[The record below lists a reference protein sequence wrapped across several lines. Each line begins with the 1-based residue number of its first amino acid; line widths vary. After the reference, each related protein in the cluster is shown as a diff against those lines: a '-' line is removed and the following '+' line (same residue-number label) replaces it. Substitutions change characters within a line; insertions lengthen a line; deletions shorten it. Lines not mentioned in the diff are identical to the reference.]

1 MTEVDSDKKVLDEI
15 TKYAPAEIL
24 CNDYF
29 PMCGINLD
37 DIGEKMHISISVLE
51 SWYSDESL
59 CLQKLKEHFHVASL
73 EGLGLSDY
81 PTGTIAA
88 GMLLQ
93 YLYETQKNALP
104 QMTKITPYQTE
115 RFMVLDTAT
124 RRNLELLKPFGRSR
138 NAAPSSGFSTKQK
151 RRWAPVC
158 CEAALNSPFFRKI

>member
-1 MTEVDSDKKVLDEI
+1 MDDCFGISVADISTGDYYMTEVDSDKKVMDEI
-15 TKYAPAEIL
+15 TKYSPAEIL

-29 PMCGINLD
+29 PMCGMNLD
-37 DIGEKMHISISVLE
+37 DIGEKMHISVSMLE
-51 SWYSDESL
+51 SWYSDEAL
-59 CLQKLKEHFHVASL
+59 CRQKLKDHFHVSSL

-124 RRNLELLKPFGRSR
+124 RRNLELLETCLLYTSR
-138 NAAPSSGFSTKQK
+138 C
-151 RRWAPVC
+151 V
-158 CEAALNSPFFRKI
+158 